1 MPHAHL
7 PCLSVDGFGVAFGP
21 KVVLSDLEFG
31 VPALSVTALLGPVGA
46 GKSCLLRSL
55 AGLNFANQRYQE
67 QGRVLYQGRAL
78 ADGHRPRL
86 AQLNARAMMAST
98 LDALLEYAPPRW
110 AQEGMSPRQWCGQY
124 VERMGFPE
132 LEQAFDLPTMELPAV
147 QQRALALLREAVCE
161 PALLLVDEPITDLP
175 DYEAYLLL
183 DLLRILART
192 SAILL
197 TLDSP
202 RHVQMVAQHVV
213 VLERGRVQE
222 VRPVEDFVLMPHS
235 SAGQHF
241 IGTGGGACTGCRS
254 GGAVSRRGRIHVLDL
269 PCPGSGGRS
278 GCAGCSSWSARPL
291 WLYLAGAGAAGRNTF
306 AGRHPQHRP

>member
-98 LDALLEYAPPRW
+98 LDALLEYAPP
-110 AQEGMSPRQWCGQY
+110 
-124 VERMGFPE
+124 
-132 LEQAFDLPTMELPAV
+132 
-147 QQRALALLREAVCE
+147 
-161 PALLLVDEPITDLP
+161 
-175 DYEAYLLL
+175 
-183 DLLRILART
+183 
-192 SAILL
+192 
-197 TLDSP
+197 TL
-202 RHVQMVAQHVV
+202 
-213 VLERGRVQE
+213 
-222 VRPVEDFVLMPHS
+222 
-235 SAGQHF
+235 
-241 IGTGGGACTGCRS
+241 GTGGDVATPVVRAVCRAH
-254 GGAVSRRGRIHVLDL
+254 GFPRAR
-269 PCPGSGGRS
+269 
-278 GCAGCSSWSARPL
+278 AGV
-291 WLYLAGAGAAGRNTF
+291 
-306 AGRHPQHRP
+306 